1 MSTCY
6 ERLNPTII
14 TKLEEKLVNFPLTA
28 QEIIDD
34 LNSNVAITELKF
46 NTILE
51 LMSFETTVS
60 VNSVFN
66 MFS

>member
-6 ERLNPTII
+6 ERLNPII
-14 TKLEEKLVNFPLTA
+14 TTKLEEKLVNFPLTA
-28 QEIIDD
+28 QEVIDD
-34 LNSNVAITELKF
+34 LNLNVAITELKF

-60 VNSVFN
+60 VNDVFN